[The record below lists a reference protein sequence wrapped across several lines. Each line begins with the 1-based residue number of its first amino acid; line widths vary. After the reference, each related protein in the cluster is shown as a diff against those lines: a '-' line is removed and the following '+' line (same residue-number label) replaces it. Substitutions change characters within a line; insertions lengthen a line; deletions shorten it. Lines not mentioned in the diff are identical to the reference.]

1 MTHTATTEPTN
12 GRSGGAPAPPL
23 IAIIV
28 LNYNTPEMTDALAN
42 YLESCLDY
50 PRKKLYVVDNG
61 SARPPASATHRLPEN
76 LGFTRGMHEGYLIA
90 SREDAYDAYWLLNSD
105 VGFEYGNDVLLHLAR
120 LLFSSESYAQ
130 IAPQHNSPHRFMERA
145 TAEAQ
150 PVPYLE
156 PTATLVKASTIGRV
170 GFWDLE
176 LTLGWGVDY
185 DYGYRVRQAGLLNVL
200 TSRARVTHKEHKSI
214 ADFGDYRGR
223 ASAEMNAV
231 LAAKYG
237 ADWGRIMSDE
247 SRVVPLVLTCDRD
260 ADLTARFVESFNAVR
275 PATARPVVVIDTSG
289 NEKLSARYLSLVA
302 ALDPRAVFVHPREP
316 GQSTYD
322 SVQEAAG
329 FALSKALAETR
340 EGDSVLFLEDDV
352 RFSPKFPARL
362 RAAGELAP
370 DAGFLTFYLPGRGY
384 GSPVVP
390 PEKFYGTQCVLF
402 PRPRVAEIVSNW
414 ADIKRRIPPGYDIR
428 WSRFLAERG
437 YRLYAAEASYVQHLE
452 SVSRLHGHP
461 NHVSQAFL
469 D

>member
-1 MTHTATTEPTN
+1 MIHTATGEPTDGRN
-12 GRSGGAPAPPL
+12 GSAPAPPL

-28 LNYNTPEMTDALAN
+28 LNYNTPEMTDALAV
-42 YLESCLDY
+42 YLERDLNY
-50 PRKKLYVVDNG
+50 PRKKLYVIDNG
-61 SARPPASATHRLPEN
+61 SERPPASATHRLPEN

-90 SREDAYDAYWLLNSD
+90 SREDDYDAYWLLNSD
-105 VGFEYGNDVLLHLAR
+105 VGFEYGADVLLRLAEV
-120 LLFSSESYAQ
+120 LFSSERFAQ

-145 TAEAQ
+145 TSEAQ

-156 PTATLVKASTIGRV
+156 PTATLVKSSTINRV

-200 TSRARVTHKEHKSI
+200 TSRARVTHKEHRSI
-214 ADFGDYRGR
+214 TDFDDYRER
-223 ASAEMNAV
+223 ASAEMNRV

-260 ADLTARFVESFNAVR
+260 AELTARFVESFREVR
-275 PATARPVVVIDTSG
+275 AGVARPVVVIDTSG
-289 NEKLSARYLSLVA
+289 GDKLSARYLSLVA

-316 GQSTYD
+316 GESFYD

-329 FALSKALAETR
+329 FALAKALEETR
-340 EGDSVLFLEDDV
+340 EGDLILFLEDDI
-352 RFSPKFPARL
+352 RFSPKFLERL
-362 RAAGELAP
+362 RRAELAP
-370 DAGFLTFYLPGRGY
+370 DAGLLTLYLPGGGY
-384 GSPVVP
+384 GSSVID

-402 PRPRVAEIVSNW
+402 PRARVEEIVANW

-461 NHVSQAFL
+461 NHVSQSYVG
-469 D
+469 

>member
-1 MTHTATTEPTN
+1 MMKAAHDN
-12 GRSGGAPAPPL
+12 GRNDGAAGWPL

-28 LNYNTPEMTDALAN
+28 LNYNTPEMTDALAG
-42 YLESCLDY
+42 YLEQHLDY
-50 PRKKLYVVDNG
+50 PRKKLYVIDNG

-90 SREDAYDAYWLLNSD
+90 SREDSYDAYWLLNSD
-105 VGFEYGNDVLLHLAR
+105 VGFEHGGDVLLRLAEV
-120 LLFSSESYAQ
+120 LFSSEHFAQ

-145 TAEAQ
+145 TSAAQ

-156 PTATLVKASTIGRV
+156 PTATLVKAATISRV

-185 DYGYRVRQAGLLNVL
+185 DYGHRVREAGLLNVL
-200 TSRARVTHKEHKSI
+200 TDRARVTHKEHKSI
-214 ADFGDYRGR
+214 TDFGDYRAR
-223 ASAEMNAV
+223 ASAEMNHV

-247 SRVVPLVLTCDRD
+247 TRVVPVVLTCERD
-260 ADLTARFVESFNAVR
+260 AGLTAQFVDSFRGVR
-275 PATARPVVVIDTSG
+275 AGLARPVVVIDTSG
-289 NEKLSARYLSLVA
+289 GEKLSARYLSLVA

-316 GQSTYD
+316 GESFYD

-329 FALSKALAETR
+329 FALAKALGETR
-340 EGDSVLFLEDDV
+340 EGDLVLFLEDDI
-352 RFSPKFPARL
+352 RFSPKFLARL
-362 RAAGELAP
+362 RAAELAP
-370 DAGFLTFYLPGRGY
+370 DAGLLTFYLPGRGY
-384 GSPVVP
+384 GSNVIA

-402 PRPRVAEIVSNW
+402 PRERVREIVENW

-437 YRLYAAEASYVQHLE
+437 YKLYAAEASYVQHLE

-461 NHVSQAFL
+461 NHVSQSYL
-469 D
+469 G